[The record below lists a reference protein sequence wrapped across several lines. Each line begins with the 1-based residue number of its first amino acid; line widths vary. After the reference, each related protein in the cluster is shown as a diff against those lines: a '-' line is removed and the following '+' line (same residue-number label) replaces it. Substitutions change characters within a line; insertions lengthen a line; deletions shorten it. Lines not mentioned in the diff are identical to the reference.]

1 MIVMTQ
7 PIDEISPQE
16 NLIELLK
23 IFPRQGKWTEADY
36 FKLPETNKIIELSE
50 GRLIISPS
58 PTTQH
63 QQIVNKLNFLLYSHI
78 LNNNL
83 GEVVTSPLDV
93 RLWKGNIRQP
103 DIVFMSNKN
112 RKRITKK
119 YFGVPDLVMEIL
131 SKGTAKVDKEEKFQ
145 EYEKA
150 GILEYWIVDP
160 FKKGI
165 TVYTLENGIY
175 ELFGKQGIGEIA
187 KSKLLDGFEVSIDEV
202 MG

>member
-1 MIVMTQ
+1 MAQTIE
-7 PIDEISPQE
+7 EISPQE

-58 PTTQH
+58 PTTRH
-63 QQIVNKLNFLLYSHI
+63 QQIVNKLNFLIYSHV

-83 GEVVTSPLDV
+83 GEVVTSPMDV

-103 DIVFMSNKN
+103 DIVFMSNEH
-112 RKRITKK
+112 RKRITKR

-145 EYEKA
+145 EYERA
-150 GILEYWIVDP
+150 GVLEYWIVDP
-160 FKKGI
+160 FKQSI
-165 TVYTLENGIY
+165 TIYTLENRAY
-175 ELFGKQGIGEIA
+175 KVFGEWGLSETA
-187 KSKLLDGFEVSIDEV
+187 KSKLLDGFEVNIDNV
-202 MG
+202 MI

>member
-1 MIVMTQ
+1 MTQ
-7 PIDEISPQE
+7 LIEEISPQE

-23 IFPRQGKWTEADY
+23 LFPPQGEWTESDY

-103 DIVFMSNKN
+103 DIVFMSNIH
-112 RKRITKK
+112 RKRITRR

>member
-1 MIVMTQ
+1 MTQ

-103 DIVFMSNKN
+103 DIVFMSNKH
-112 RKRITKK
+112 RKRITRR

-131 SKGTAKVDKEEKFQ
+131 SKSTAKEDKEDKYQ
-145 EYEKA
+145 EYERA
-150 GILEYWIVDP
+150 GVSEYWIVDP

-187 KSKLLDGFEVSIDEV
+187 KSKL
-202 MG
+202 